1 MNRKTLFD
9 VIIYHGEFET
19 RYENVS
25 FLTIHRYG
33 DNIKISMEHS
43 DGDEE
48 FIRYNQNELI
58 GITYIPLAKLL
69 DKHPE

>member
-1 MNRKTLFD
+1 MGLFD

-25 FLTIHRYG
+25 FLTVHRYG
-33 DNIKISMEHS
+33 DNIKIKMEHD

-58 GITYIPLAKLL
+58 SITYIPLAKL
-69 DKHPE
+69 K